1 VVYCNGLGRRG
12 DMSVP
17 RIYLETTMFNF
28 PFADDAPQYR
38 ADTLRLFEKIKEGK
52 FEPCTSQYVIEELL
66 KTPDKEKRDK
76 MLGFIND
83 YDIKILER
91 SGSAETLAAV
101 YVAEGII
108 PETYE
113 TDALHIAAATVN
125 RLDCIISLNFKHIVK
140 ARTIETT
147 ELINYRTG
155 YKKIGIYTPAEVI
168 YEDD

>member
-1 VVYCNGLGRRG
+1 LERKYGR
-12 DMSVP
+12 SP
-17 RIYLETTMFNF
+17 YLETTIFNF

-38 ADTLRLFEKIKEGK
+38 ADTLRLFEEIKAGK
-52 FEPCTSQYVIEELL
+52 FDPYTSQYVIEELL

-76 MLGFIND
+76 MIGFIDD
-83 YDIKILER
+83 YRVKILER
-91 SGSAETLAAV
+91 CDNAETLAAV

-108 PETYE
+108 PEAYE

-125 RLDCIISLNFKHIVK
+125 RLDCIISLNFKHIVR

-147 ELINYRTG
+147 ELVNYRAG

-168 YEDD
+168 YEDN